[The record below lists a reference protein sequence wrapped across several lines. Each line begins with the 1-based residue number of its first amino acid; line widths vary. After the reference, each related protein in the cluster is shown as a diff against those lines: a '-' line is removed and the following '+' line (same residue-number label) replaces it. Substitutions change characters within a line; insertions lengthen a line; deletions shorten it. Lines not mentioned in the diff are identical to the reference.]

1 MDRLEKLFADLA
13 KFWQGLNSAQRIAA
27 LSIALITAGALALL
41 VNMAS
46 RPHYTTLYS
55 DLSPSDAQAMVEQLR
70 TRRVPF
76 ELTHAGTA
84 IQVPLARVYDL
95 RLELAAQ
102 GLPSSGPVGFE
113 VFNESGL
120 GLTPFQEKVRYRRA
134 LEGELSRTISQIDSI
149 ESARVHINIP
159 ERAVFRREQKKA
171 SAAVVVKLRSGRA
184 LGPSEAAGIGHLVS
198 AAVEG
203 LESDQV
209 TMLDTRGHLL
219 ARAGSGDEDGLAA
232 AAFDAQRG
240 IERSLAGRAQTL
252 LDAALGEGRSVVTV
266 SALIDRRRIE
276 ENQDRINPDET
287 TVLSEQVTEE
297 ERSESSSTLGGVP
310 GTPTNVPG
318 AAGATAVGGSPSTE
332 TVTRATTNFEVSR
345 TKSHTVIPMGG
356 LQSLSV
362 AVLVD
367 GNYTTPDPAPGA
379 EADAP
384 LKPVYE
390 PRSAEEIGQITQI
403 VQRAVGFNEE
413 RGDQIAVQNLQF
425 RSPLDDVGAAASLP
439 FWRSPELFV
448 LLPSVARTLA
458 LLGGIVMLIFF
469 VLRPALKQL
478 SMANVIASAPTEQR
492 GGEAGMLEL
501 PKQAELVIPISKDDA
516 RLAANTM
523 RQWLRE

>member
-1 MDRLEKLFADLA
+1 MDLLARLLADLG
-13 KFWQGLNSAQRIAA
+13 KFWQGLNSPQRIAA

-41 VNMAS
+41 VNLAS
-46 RPHYTTLYS
+46 KPQYATLYS
-55 DLSPSDAQAMVEQLR
+55 ELSPTDAQAIVDQLR
-70 TRRVPF
+70 TRQVPF
-76 ELTHAGTA
+76 KLTHAGTA
-84 IQVPLARVYDL
+84 IQVPLQRLYDL

-113 VFNESGL
+113 VFNDSGL

-159 ERAVFRREQKKA
+159 NRTVFRREQKKA
-171 SAAVVVKLRSGRA
+171 SAAVVVRLRGGRA
-184 LGPSEAAGIGHLVS
+184 LGADEAAGIGHLVS

-203 LESDQV
+203 LDSDQV
-209 TMLDTRGHLL
+209 TLLDTRGRLL
-219 ARAGSGDEDGLAA
+219 ARAGSGDEDGLAV
-232 AAFDAQRG
+232 AAFDAQRV
-240 IERSLAGRAQTL
+240 IEKRLAERAQAL

-276 ENQDRINPDET
+276 ENEDRINPDET
-287 TVLSEQVTEE
+287 VVLSEQVTEE
-297 ERSESSSTLGGVP
+297 ARSEASASAGGVP

-318 AAGATAVGGSPSTE
+318 GAGITTAGGPPATE

-345 TKSHTVIPMGG
+345 TKSHTVIPMGS
-356 LQSLSV
+356 LQRLSV

-367 GNYTTPDPAPGA
+367 GNYTTPAPAAGEE
-379 EADAP
+379 EAAP
-384 LKPVYE
+384 PQLAYE
-390 PRSAEEIGQITQI
+390 PRSAEELGQITQI
-403 VQRAVGFNEE
+403 VQHAVGFDEE

-425 RSPLDDVGAAASLP
+425 RSPLEDVGSAVSLP
-439 FWRSPELFV
+439 FWRSPELFL
-448 LLPSVARTLA
+448 LLPAVARTLA
-458 LLGGIVMLIFF
+458 LLGGVVMLIFF

-478 SMANVIASAPTEQR
+478 SMANVIAAAPTQQQ
-492 GGEAGMLEL
+492 GEAGLLEL
-501 PKQAELVIPISKDDA
+501 PKQGELVIPIAKDDA

>member
-1 MDRLEKLFADLA
+1 MDRLAKLFADLG
-13 KFWQGLNSAQRIAA
+13 KFWQGLSSAQRIAA
-27 LSIALITAGALALL
+27 LSIALITAGTLALL
-41 VNMAS
+41 VNLAS
-46 RPHYTTLYS
+46 RPQYTTLYS
-55 DLSPSDAQAMVEQLR
+55 DLTPTDAQAIVEQLR
-70 TRRVPF
+70 SRQVPF

-84 IQVPLARVYDL
+84 IQVPLQRIYDL

-102 GLPSSGPVGFE
+102 GLPGSGPVGFE
-113 VFNESGL
+113 IFNDSGL

-159 ERAVFRREQKKA
+159 QRAVFRREQKKA

-184 LGPSEAAGIGHLVS
+184 LGAGEAAGIGHLVS

-203 LESDQV
+203 LASDQV
-209 TMLDTRGHLL
+209 TLLDTRGRLL
-219 ARAGSGDEDGLAA
+219 TRPGSGDDDGLAA
-232 AAFDAQRG
+232 AAFDTQHL
-240 IERSLAGRAQTL
+240 IEKTLAKRAQTL

-287 TVLSEQVTEE
+287 AVLSEQITEE
-297 ERSESSSTLGGVP
+297 ARSESSAGAGGVP

-318 AAGATAVGGSPSTE
+318 AAGAITTGGPPSTE

-345 TKSHTVIPMGG
+345 TKSHTVTPMGS
-356 LQSLSV
+356 LQRLSV

-367 GNYTTPDPAPGA
+367 GNYSTPEPAAGEE
-379 EADAP
+379 EAAP
-384 LKPVYE
+384 QQPVYE
-390 PRSAEEIGQITQI
+390 PRSTEELGQITQI

-425 RSPLDDVGAAASLP
+425 RSPLEDVGSAASLP
-439 FWRSPELFV
+439 FWRSPELFL
-448 LLPSVARTLA
+448 LLPSGARMLA
-458 LLGGIVMLIFF
+458 VLGGIVMLIFF

-478 SMANVIASAPTEQR
+478 SMANVIASAPAQQQ
-492 GGEAGMLEL
+492 GETGLLEL
-501 PKQAELVIPISKDDA
+501 PKQGELVIPISKDDA